1 MFFHPQLFPTSLSQT
16 KKKKKII
23 FLLSFLLSYF
33 LYCDRNLKTIGVLFP
48 ECPPYRSR
56 EHRASVRIQSSWFGG
71 RGWSATGLGSL
82 QEQPDQGWGWLG
94 GRCENTKEGKGG
106 IAFLFSQFHQLI
118 CTTIQHQCQLLLRNF
133 QLGWAGSL
141 VKLCW
146 LSLSL
151 SVVCPIK

>member
-1 MFFHPQLFPTSLSQT
+1 MFFHPQLFPTPLSQT
-16 KKKKKII
+16 KKKKII

-48 ECPPYRSR
+48 ECPPYCSR
-56 EHRASVRIQSSWFGG
+56 EHSASVRIHSSWFGG

-118 CTTIQHQCQLLLRNF
+118 CTPIQHQCELLLRNF
-133 QLGWAGSL
+133 
-141 VKLCW
+141 
-146 LSLSL
+146 
-151 SVVCPIK
+151 